1 MGDVIWLSLKY
12 VSKYQIC
19 IYMGAKFSSIFRI
32 PWSHQSTSL
41 SYLTFKNTVFIHY
54 MNQHNHEIHLKIN
67 DYPQNPP
74 PLLNL
79 NHSIVHVTDLTLEN
93 LRQVSPLHCL
103 SFCYICQSVSLFV
116 HASYLYSAH
125 KQYCCQAVCLRIW
138 VTKFCLLCLSVH
150 LCVCLSLYVCIFFN
164 TAADCYRTIWLWAT

>member
-1 MGDVIWLSLKY
+1 M
-12 VSKYQIC
+12 
-19 IYMGAKFSSIFRI
+19 
-32 PWSHQSTSL
+32 T
-41 SYLTFKNTVFIHY
+41 IH
-54 MNQHNHEIHLKIN
+54 KI
-67 DYPQNPP
+67 PP

-79 NHSIVHVTDLTLEN
+79 NHSIVHVTDFTLEN

-116 HASYLYSAH
+116 HASYLYNAH

-150 LCVCLSLYVCIFFN
+150 LCVCLSVSLCLHLFQHCSWLLSHDLTLGNITRGVLLFCLSVCLLVVMITHFVGSHLLPHSLRYFLV
-164 TAADCYRTIWLWAT
+164 TIHN